1 MSERFV
7 IVGSGIAAVS
17 AVKAIREVNADT
29 EIHMFGDE
37 KFYPYNR
44 IKLSK
49 SLFEQLREEEILLQ
63 KKEWFETNKVR
74 LYLGTK
80 VMNIDILNQELV
92 LSNGS
97 REKYGK
103 LLLANGA
110 SNSIPPIKG
119 IDGPCVYT
127 LRGLEDA
134 WNISENVRNKNVVI
148 NIGAGSQGLE
158 TAWILHRHGKK
169 VIIVQRNR
177 RLMPRELDETGS
189 RILLDYVEN
198 QNIQVLL
205 NTQFDSITP
214 NGRVECRTKA
224 GDNIICDM
232 VIYSAGISP
241 NIQLLN
247 GTQIKVNHGIVVD
260 GNMRTN
266 KANIYA
272 AGDVAEFEGRV
283 TGLWN
288 IAIAQGRT
296 AGYNMAGKEAVYE
309 HIVPVTTLNA
319 FGTSLF
325 SMGDVEE
332 KEHTYIMTS
341 EDDKNRTYKK
351 IFIDNHKIVGA
362 IVIGDTKK
370 SPIIKAAI
378 EHEMSLENV
387 NLDKTSVDELLEKL
401 RKKEI

>member
-1 MSERFV
+1 M
-7 IVGSGIAAVS
+7 
-17 AVKAIREVNADT
+17 
-29 EIHMFGDE
+29 
-37 KFYPYNR
+37 
-44 IKLSK
+44 
-49 SLFEQLREEEILLQ
+49 
-63 KKEWFETNKVR
+63 
-74 LYLGTK
+74 
-80 VMNIDILNQELV
+80 
-92 LSNGS
+92 
-97 REKYGK
+97 
-103 LLLANGA
+103 
-110 SNSIPPIKG
+110 
-119 IDGPCVYT
+119 
-127 LRGLEDA
+127 
-134 WNISENVRNKNVVI
+134 
-148 NIGAGSQGLE
+148 
-158 TAWILHRHGKK
+158 
-169 VIIVQRNR
+169 QRNR

-189 RILLDYVEN
+189 SILLDYVEN

-214 NGRVECRTKA
+214 NERVECRTKA
-224 GDNIICDM
+224 GENIICDM

-247 GTQIKVNHGIVVD
+247 GTQVKVNHGIVVD

-266 KANIYA
+266 TANIYA
-272 AGDVAEFEGRV
+272 AGDVAEFDGRV

-387 NLDKTSVDELLEKL
+387 NLDKISVDELLEKL